1 MSKSDNVVAIAA
13 MAFLVGT
20 ASPFLPG
27 SMEPGRKFKNLM
39 EAK

>member
-1 MSKSDNVVAIAA
+1 MSKSDIVVAIAA

-20 ASPFLPG
+20 AAPFLPG
-27 SMEPGRKFKNLM
+27 SVGLGRKSKNSM